1 MGKFE
6 SQAIRVAPLVG
17 MIDSYA
23 DVGSNGTGYSVVK
36 SADIKTSARGLL
48 GVDLNQCLPTS
59 SRLFSHI
66 GASHIFSL
74 ITASLQL
81 SPPPSFIAHRLL
93 PPLTAIVAS
102 AATSLCGRLCC
113 FPAPLIA
120 APEPDVKKQTVFF
133 LQTADVWSTSS
144 SAEVCRYGLQTA
156 DVLPLKKQTE
166 P

>member
-1 MGKFE
+1 MM
-6 SQAIRVAPLVG
+6 PLDLKIG
-17 MIDSYA
+17 Q
-23 DVGSNGTGYSVVK
+23 

-48 GVDLNQCLPTS
+48 GADLNQCLPTS

-113 FPAPLIA
+113 FPSPLIA

-144 SAEVCRYGLQTA
+144 SAEGCNLIFVV
-156 DVLPLKKQTE
+156 DVYVGFVLAVTQDCKFASKKE
-166 P
+166 NL